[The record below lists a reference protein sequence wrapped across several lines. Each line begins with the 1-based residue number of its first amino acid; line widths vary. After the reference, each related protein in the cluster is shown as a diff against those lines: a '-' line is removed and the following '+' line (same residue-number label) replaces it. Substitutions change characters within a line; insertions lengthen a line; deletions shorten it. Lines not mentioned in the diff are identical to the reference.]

1 MIVIFKLKRLFN
13 ATPTTTHFKGFEN
26 QLSLYL
32 LERKKIIALQE
43 IKLILSVRKN
53 LLFPSIT
60 IFQVLKQPL
69 SRFER
74 RGRLTGYIGECGQ
87 II

>member
-1 MIVIFKLKRLFN
+1 MLPNPLAIRLNFFFFFFFLLFQLGNFKW
-13 ATPTTTHFKGFEN
+13 FES

-32 LERKKIIALQE
+32 LGRQKIIALYE
-43 IKLILSVRKN
+43 IKLIFCVRKN

-69 SRFER
+69 SRFE
-74 RGRLTGYIGECGQ
+74 T
-87 II
+87 